1 MLQLTL
7 NLKSGKMEF
16 LKVPFP
22 ALSKGNVLVRNHY
35 SVISAGTE
43 GKTAKDARLSYVG
56 KARSRQKEVKQV
68 IELAKSQG
76 LISTYKAVMNKLN
89 TPSALG
95 YSCAGEV
102 IAIGEGVSDY
112 KIGDLVACGG
122 GSAVHAEVVSVPKNL
137 CVRIPDDVDLKEA
150 AFATIAAISI
160 QGIRQ
165 ADLRLGEN
173 CVIIGL
179 GLIGILT
186 VQLLNAAGIQT
197 IGIDTDP
204 RRIKMAKQTGI
215 ILALERNSKNLEQ
228 IILNQTAGHG
238 TDVVIIT
245 AGTTSLDP
253 IELGGTLCR
262 KKGKVVI
269 VGSVPTGFSRANYYK
284 KELDLRMST
293 SYGPG
298 RYDANYEEKGIDY
311 PYGYVR
317 WTENRNMLAFLQLL
331 KDEKLNINKL
341 ISHEFAFGKA
351 PEAYQ
356 MILEKSEPFIGI
368 VLKYDAK
375 KKTEKLIKLKEGKFS
390 PKEVNV
396 GFIGAGSFAQNFLL
410 PTVHKIGNMIGLA
423 DAQSSTTRIV
433 ADKYHFQYATGNAD
447 DIIADDKINTI
458 FIATPH
464 NLHSEYV
471 LKAIKQGKNV
481 FVEKPLAMTIEEL
494 EEIKAS
500 YLSIP
505 PSDLP
510 HLMVG
515 FNRRFAPHIQ
525 KIKKLFPEND
535 AKAINYRIN
544 AGTIPAD
551 HWIHDQEIGGG
562 RIIGEVCH
570 FVDLCMYITGSKIMS
585 IAANVMSTP
594 QNLMDTLVVNI
605 SFANGSIASI
615 SYFSNGNRAVN
626 KEYLE
631 VFYANQVAIIDDFK
645 KMSVFSEHQTK
656 MNLSKKDKGHDE
668 EVKKFISSIKEGKES
683 PISFDEI
690 YLSTLATFKIIES
703 IKNRKIVILA

>member
-1 MLQLTL
+1 
-7 NLKSGKMEF
+7 MEF

>member
-1 MLQLTL
+1 
-7 NLKSGKMEF
+7 MEF

-43 GKTAKDARLSYVG
+43 GKTVNDARLSYIG

-89 TPSALG
+89 APSALG

-102 IAIGEGVSDY
+102 IAVGEGVSNY

-150 AFATIAAISI
+150 AFATVAAISI

-204 RRIKMAKQTGI
+204 GRIDMAKQTGI
-215 ILALERNSKNLEQ
+215 ILALERNDKNLEQ

-238 TDVVIIT
+238 TDAVIIT
-245 AGTTSLDP
+245 AATSSLDP

-311 PYGYVR
+311 PLGYVR

-356 MILEKSEPFIGI
+356 MILEKSESFMGI
-368 VLKYDAK
+368 VLKYDTK

-410 PTVHKIGNMIGLA
+410 PNVYKIGNMIGLA
-423 DAQSSTTRIV
+423 DAQSSTARIV
-433 ADKYHFQYATGNAD
+433 SDKYHFQYATGNAD
-447 DIIADDKINTI
+447 DIIADNKINTV

-471 LKAIKQGKNV
+471 LKAIKKGKNV
-481 FVEKPLAMTIEEL
+481 FVEKPLAMNTEEL
-494 EEIKAS
+494 EEIRAS
-500 YLSIP
+500 YFSIP

-510 HLMVG
+510 HLIVG

-525 KIKKLFPEND
+525 KIKKLFPENT

-594 QNLMDTLVVNI
+594 QNLMDTLIVNI

-615 SYFSNGNRAVN
+615 SYFSNGNNAVN

-645 KMSVFSEHQTK
+645 KMSVFSKHQIK
-656 MNLSKKDKGHDE
+656 MNLSKKNKGHDE

-703 IKNRKIVILA
+703 IKNRKTIILP